1 MPATEFDR
9 YPVSNFESK
18 VRTHFHYLIK
28 SAPSGEWVFNHIK
41 NVHLAKFEEEGQ
53 SGPSLGNH
61 SPKPEKLSIKNST
74 ETVKSDK
81 KGPTKVHFLKKCPKT
96 L

>member
-18 VRTHFHYLIK
+18 VRTCFHYLIK

-41 NVHLAKFEEEGQ
+41 NVHLAKFEEGGQ

-61 SPKPEKLSIKNST
+61 SPKPEKLSIKNS
-74 ETVKSDK
+74 KNSS
-81 KGPTKVHFLKKCPKT
+81 FPKRV